1 MNYMLGIDGGGTK
14 TLAVC
19 ADIEVNIL
27 GVGMSGGSNYHAIG
41 LEKAIDAIK
50 QATEQAISKA
60 NIGKSDISIAYMG
73 LAGAGREKDRA
84 ILTQAIDSLIIADK
98 VIVKHDAFIALAG
111 ATACKAGV
119 IVIAGTG
126 SMAFGVNQFGQE
138 SRSNGWGNILGD
150 EGSAYY
156 ISQKALIS
164 ACRAF
169 DGRGKKTALL
179 GAIKGHFGLDDFS
192 EIIYKIYSS
201 SSQDIAAV
209 APIVSQTADL
219 GDEIAIEILK
229 DAGREL
235 ALSAIAVIKNLC
247 MDEPIQV
254 TTAGSVFDA
263 GEILTTSFEET
274 LIAYNHYVEI
284 INPKFKPVVG
294 ALLLA
299 LREKGMEIDNVILDK
314 LSRYYL

>member
-1 MNYMLGIDGGGTK
+1 MNYILGIDGGGTK
-14 TLAVC
+14 TLAAC
-19 ADIEVNIL
+19 ADIDGNIL
-27 GVGMSGGSNYHAIG
+27 GVGMSGGSNYHTVG

-50 QATEQAISKA
+50 QAIEQAILKA
-60 NIGKSDISIAYMG
+60 NINKSDISIAYMG
-73 LAGAGREKDRA
+73 LSGAGREKDQI
-84 ILTQAIDSLIIADK
+84 ILTQAINNLAIADEI
-98 VIVKHDAFIALAG
+98 IVKHDAFIALAG
-111 ATACKAGV
+111 ATACKPGV

-126 SMAFGVNQFGQE
+126 SMAFGVNQFNQE
-138 SRSNGWGNILGD
+138 SRSNGWGSILGD

-164 ACRAF
+164 TCRAY
-169 DGRGKKTALL
+169 DGRGEKTALL
-179 GAIKGHFGLDDFS
+179 EAIKRHFGLDDFS
-192 EIIYKIYSS
+192 EIIYKVYGSS
-201 SSQDIAAV
+201 AQDIASL
-209 APIVSQTADL
+209 APLVSQSADL

-254 TTAGSVFDA
+254 TTAGSVFSA
-263 GEILTTSFEET
+263 GKILVTSFEET
-274 LIAYNHYVEI
+274 LKSYNPYVEI

-299 LREKGMEIDNVILDK
+299 LREKRIKIDKKILGMVHFPF
-314 LSRYYL
+314 